1 MAITNAPRVVPLEGD
16 DVVRAVLDV
25 ADETVQSIVEYDEAE
40 FNPLYVDEVTLA
52 LYRNEEQMHAH
63 FEEIHSYVHVDFTE
77 MALFTEEL
85 FPVANS
91 VRYLTAGFDTFT
103 LLRVYFDS
111 AGLFIA
117 LDPDEQVKPIVQAV
131 EEVHEAT

>member
-16 DVVRAVLDV
+16 DMVRAVLDV
-25 ADETVQSIVEYDEAE
+25 ADGTIQSIVEYDESE

-52 LYRNEEQMHAH
+52 LYRDEEQMHAH

-85 FPVANS
+85 FPVSND

-103 LLRVYFDS
+103 LLRVYFDN

-117 LDPDEQVKPIVQAV
+117 LDPDEQVEPIVQAV
-131 EEVHEAT
+131 EELHEAT